1 MVVCEMHHILVVLS
15 LVDVVVGRW
24 AVRLYLFSNG
34 VQTGDRRPLSCSL
47 APGWVRRHRQTK
59 SQDPASSCMVC
70 ADENGL
76 GAGDRGAQRWA
87 HRRSPPGSILCEIS
101 TPGRRS

>member
-47 APGWVRRHRQTK
+47 APG
-59 SQDPASSCMVC
+59 
-70 ADENGL
+70 
-76 GAGDRGAQRWA
+76 
-87 HRRSPPGSILCEIS
+87 
-101 TPGRRS
+101 